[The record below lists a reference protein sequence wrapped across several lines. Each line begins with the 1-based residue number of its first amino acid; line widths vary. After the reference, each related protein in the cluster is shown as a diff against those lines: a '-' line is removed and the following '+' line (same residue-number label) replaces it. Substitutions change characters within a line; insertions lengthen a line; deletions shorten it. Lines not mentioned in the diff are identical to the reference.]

1 MNRRDPPQPNPAL
14 QREHADPDEG
24 TRPLPWFLVMFLGAM
39 TMWGAFYIYSTP
51 SGEDSAYG
59 DQRTIASLRP
69 PEQVAGGIAK
79 VDGKQIFGAKC
90 AACHQATGFGV
101 AGVFPPLAGAEWV
114 IGDEKVLVNI
124 LLHGI
129 NGEIEVKGN
138 KYNGAMPAFNAL
150 GDDELAAVLS
160 YIRSDWGNQ
169 GPEVKTGTVKTLREA
184 TKDRTTPFKGGQELK
199 SVY

>member
-1 MNRRDPPQPNPAL
+1 MSRHDPPQPSRAL
-14 QREHADPDEG
+14 QRELADPDEG
-24 TRPLPWFLVMFLGAM
+24 SRPLPWFLVMFLGAM
-39 TMWGAFYIYSTP
+39 TMWGTFYIYITP

-69 PEQVAGGIAK
+69 PEQAAGGIAK
-79 VDGKQIFGAKC
+79 IDGKQIFGVKC
-90 AACHQATGFGV
+90 AACHQATGLGV

-129 NGEIEVKGN
+129 DGEIEVKGN
-138 KYNGAMPAFNAL
+138 KYSGAMPAFSTL
-150 GDDELAAVLS
+150 SDDELAAVLS

-169 GPEVKTGTVKTLREA
+169 GPEVKTGTVKSLREA

-199 SVY
+199 PIS